1 VDETIGLG
9 FENTDRVNLVPGQQI
24 WINDGAAPGGRELN
38 PAAFQAPAAG
48 SNGTLGRNVLT
59 GPGLL
64 QLDASLRRQ
73 RLYRGSS
80 VEAIASAFN
89 LPNHPAFS
97 NPVGYLGSALFG
109 QSNSMT
115 R

>member
-1 VDETIGLG
+1 
-9 FENTDRVNLVPGQQI
+9 
-24 WINDGAAPGGRELN
+24 LN
-38 PAAFQAPAAG
+38 PAAFQTPAAG

-115 R
+115 NLMLGSGSPTTGLMPLFQSGGPRTIELSLRFSF